1 MPVTIMGILYF
12 RATLLPCSLVLADH
26 LRLQDTRTGWDL
38 SAAWQNSS
46 AGQQAA
52 FLSPSISSLQLFQI
66 P

>member
-12 RATLLPCSLVLADH
+12 RATLLPYSLVLADY

-38 SAAWQNSS
+38 LAAWQNSS

-52 FLSPSISSLQLFQI
+52 FLT
-66 P
+66 